1 MKGFGRGVIDALE
14 GVAKL
19 EWFRYPVLK
28 PEQIGFVLP
37 VAVWRFDKN
46 TVDDHLENRLI
57 SCLASLL
64 DSYKGDFPWS
74 LSKVGRNWIL
84 QPLLIKKL
92 QDSGA
97 FKNEEEIR
105 NHVLNFHSNLMVQA
119 FYDYKAIE
127 GLMKVQLKAISN
139 NN

>member
-1 MKGFGRGVIDALE
+1 MKDFGRGVIDALE

-28 PEQIGFVLP
+28 PEHIGFVLP
-37 VAVWRFDKN
+37 IAVWRFDKN

-57 SCLASLL
+57 SCLFSLL
-64 DSYKGDFPWS
+64 DSYKSDCPWS
-74 LSKVGRNWIL
+74 LSEVGRNWVL

-105 NHVLNFHSNLMVQA
+105 NHVLNFHSNLMAQA
-119 FYDYKAIE
+119 FYDYKAIA
-127 GLMKVQLKAISN
+127 GLMEFQLKALSN
-139 NN
+139 ND